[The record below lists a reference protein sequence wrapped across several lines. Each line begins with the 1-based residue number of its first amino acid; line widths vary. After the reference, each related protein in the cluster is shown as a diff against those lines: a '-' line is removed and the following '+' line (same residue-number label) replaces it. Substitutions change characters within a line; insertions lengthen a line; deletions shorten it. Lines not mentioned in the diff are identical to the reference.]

1 MLELKKVLKIY
12 KSDAGDTRAL
22 NKIDLIL
29 GDKGLVFVTGKSGS
43 GKTTL
48 LNVIGGLDGIDSGE
62 ILIDGTPFSQMT
74 AGDYDSYRN
83 TYVGFIFQEYNLL
96 PDYTVKQNISLANE
110 LQGEK
115 TDDALLAELMKK
127 MGIAGLEKRKI
138 NELSGGQK
146 QRVAIVRALIKNPKI
161 IMADEPTGALDSVMG
176 VQIMEALKL
185 LSKDKL
191 VLVVSH
197 DIELAKKYA
206 DRIINIVDG
215 KVESDITID
224 DVEISGNVYEGEKS
238 FTVKSGAELSDG
250 ELKELKAAVKAGK
263 DIKSEKDI
271 VIRKS
276 AKTEK
281 IDASNANREP
291 LKLIKSK
298 MKFKS
303 SAGMGLKS
311 LKTKPVRLV
320 FTIILSAVA
329 FAVFGLFDTIAA
341 YNREKIISNLLKSG
355 DYNSVQI
362 SASYQGAD
370 PYQSTKIN
378 LSQSYIDELNAKT
391 GYNFRGVYSFG
402 GDFNGVDQ
410 SATLHLDGGYDVKEL
425 TNSYKA
431 LGSKYYRTKV
441 NGLIEF
447 KESEVDKDNK
457 IVDANGFNYKIV
469 EGYYPSKV
477 ISESGEIQRLKLNY
491 VAVSTYFADVMLR
504 SDAVIDKET
513 GEKITDYKGLL
524 NYEFSVTTDH
534 LGYDIVNETYK
545 IVGILKLGDIP
556 ARFNPLKECY
566 PSDADKVLLSDF
578 ETFMYTAPY
587 SSLFVGE
594 GYVEAYRKTYNNQL
608 SYGVSDVEQA
618 LYYINEKDGADNL
631 QKTPYGIK
639 RFYNSANF
647 NANYVYFFDDTRY
660 GETDDKGNVKDVT
673 LNDGEALIDINQMT
687 YLYAKENVALGY
699 GNQIGKIKTEITRK
713 DDDPAWTAGAD
724 DDGNLIKVTVG
735 EVRQKKRAY
744 LKNLANDIRAAGL
757 DPEKRLM
764 VRQISSDTK
773 NTIIDKEFKV
783 VGIYYGVDTADKDYS
798 DITRLVINENDLIS
812 LNVALDQGV
821 YARAV
826 SPLSVKGAKANV
838 LAKTITESKGYVNSW
853 YGNDILFTISENE
866 SSIQEFANLFLIISV
881 VLAIFSVFMLFNYIS
896 TSING
901 KRRSIGVLRA
911 MGSNGADI
919 LKMFL
924 TESIA
929 IAVINS
935 VLAVGLAALGCVFV
949 NMYLKTKMFIPVN
962 FALFTYRQALFIVGG
977 AVITAILSSIIPIIK
992 IAKEKPVNLISRSL

>member
-215 KVESDITID
+215 KIESDVSID

-250 ELKELKAAVKAGK
+250 ELRELKAAVKAGK

-276 AKTEK
+276 AKTENV
-281 IDASNANREP
+281 DASKVKHEP

-303 SAGMGLKS
+303 SASMGLKS
-311 LKTKPVRLV
+311 LKTKPVRLAL
-320 FTIILSAVA
+320 TIILSAVA

-355 DYNSVQI
+355 DYNSMQI
-362 SASYQGAD
+362 SASYLGSD

-378 LSQSYIDELNAKT
+378 LSQGYIDELNAKT

-410 SATLHLDGGYDVKEL
+410 SAKLHKDGGYEIKEL

-441 NGLIEF
+441 NGLVEF
-447 KESEVDKDNK
+447 KADEIDEENK
-457 IVDANGFNYKIV
+457 TVDAGGFNYKIV

-477 ISESGEIQRLKLNY
+477 LGDGGEILKPKMNL
-491 VAVSTYFADVMLR
+491 VAVSTYFADVLLR
-504 SDAVIDKET
+504 SDAVVNSET

-524 NYEFSVTTDH
+524 NYKVTISTDH
-534 LGYDIVNETYK
+534 KGYTIVDETYS
-545 IVGILKLGDIP
+545 IVGILDVGDIP
-556 ARFNPLKECY
+556 ARFDPLKNCY

-587 SSLFVGE
+587 SSFFVGE
-594 GYVEAYRKTYNNQL
+594 GYVEAYRKTYNNQI
-608 SYGVSDVEQA
+608 SYGISDTEHTVYNVE
-618 LYYINEKDGADNL
+618 KGSDG
-631 QKTPYGIK
+631 KTVYDK
-639 RFYNSANF
+639 SKYTLSRFYNSEKF
-647 NANYVYFFDDTRY
+647 NPNNVYFFDDTRY
-660 GETDDKGNVKDVT
+660 AEIDQNGNVADLT
-673 LNDGEALIDINQMT
+673 LNDGEALINVDEISYIYSKESLTISNKMRDFRISITKADNDPNWETLLNEDENYVQQVRAIKRRRTADI
-687 YLYAKENVALGY
+687 AKEIEKAGY
-699 GNQIGKIKTEITRK
+699 AAEKQI
-713 DDDPAWTAGAD
+713 
-724 DDGNLIKVTVG
+724 
-735 EVRQKKRAY
+735 
-744 LKNLANDIRAAGL
+744 
-757 DPEKRLM
+757 M

-773 NTIIDKEFKV
+773 NTILDKEFKI
-783 VGIYYGVDTADKDYS
+783 VGIYYGVDAGDKDDNYV
-798 DITRLVINENDLIS
+798 TRLVINENDLTSMNI
-812 LNVALDQGV
+812 ALEQGV
-821 YARAV
+821 YSRAI
-826 SPLSVKGAKANV
+826 SPLGVKGAKANV
-838 LAKTITESKGYVNSW
+838 LAKSITAEKGYANSW
-853 YGNDILFTISENE
+853 FGNDILFTISENE
-866 SSIQEFANLFLIISV
+866 SSIQEFANLFLIISI

-924 TESIA
+924 TESVA

-935 VLAVGLAALGCVFV
+935 VLAVGLAALGCIFV

-962 FALFTYRQALFIVGG
+962 FALFTCRQALFIVGG

>member
-22 NKIDLIL
+22 NKIDLVL
-29 GDKGLVFVTGKSGS
+29 GDKGLIFVTGKSGS

-62 ILIDGTPFSQMT
+62 ILIDGTPFSQMS

-110 LQGEK
+110 LQGEE
-115 TDDALLAELMKK
+115 TDDKLLAELMAK

-176 VQIMEALKL
+176 VQIMEALKF
-185 LSKDKL
+185 LSKYKL

-206 DRIINIVDG
+206 DRIVNIVDG
-215 KVESDITID
+215 KIESDITID
-224 DVEISGNVYEGEKS
+224 DVEISGNVYDGENS
-238 FTVKSGAELSDG
+238 FTVKSGADLTVAELG
-250 ELKELKAAVKAGK
+250 ELKAAVKSGK
-263 DIKSEKDI
+263 EIKSEKDI

-276 AKTEK
+276 AKTAK
-281 IDASNANREP
+281 IDSENVKHEP
-291 LKLIKSK
+291 LNLIKSK

-303 SAGMGLKS
+303 SASMGLKS

-320 FTIILSAVA
+320 FTVLLSAVA

-341 YNREKIISNLLKSG
+341 YNREKIITNLLKSG
-355 DYNSVQI
+355 DYDSVQI
-362 SASYQGAD
+362 TANYIGAD

-378 LSQSYIDELNAKT
+378 LSQKYIDELNDKT
-391 GYNFRGVYSFG
+391 GYNFRGVYSLG

-410 SATLHLDGGYDVKEL
+410 SSKLHDGGGYDIKEL

-441 NGLIEF
+441 NGIIEF
-447 KESEVDKDNK
+447 KESETDGENK
-457 IVDANGFNYKIV
+457 TVDAGGFDYKII
-469 EGYYPSKV
+469 EGFYPEKV
-477 ISESGEIQRLKLNY
+477 ITENGTIQKSKMNN
-491 VAVSTYFADVMLR
+491 VAVSSYFADVLLR
-504 SDAVIDKET
+504 SDAVVNRET
-513 GEKITDYKGLL
+513 GEKLTEYSELL
-524 NYEFSVTTDH
+524 NYEFNVTTDH

-545 IVGILKLGDIP
+545 IVGIIDAGVIP
-556 ARFNPLKECY
+556 ARYDSLKRCY
-566 PSDADKVLLSDF
+566 PSDADSALLSDY
-578 ETFMYTAPY
+578 ETFMATAPY

-594 GYVEAYRKTYNNQL
+594 GYVEAYRTIYNNQI
-608 SYGVSDVEQA
+608 SYGISDVEQT
-618 LYYINEKDGADNL
+618 LFYIAEKDGKEEL
-631 QKTPYGIK
+631 QKTQYSIN
-639 RFYNSANF
+639 RYYNSENF
-647 NANYVYFFDDTRY
+647 NANYVYFFNGDRY
-660 GETDDKGNVKDVT
+660 GATDEKGNVSGVK
-673 LNDGEALIDINQMT
+673 LNDGEALIDINQIT
-687 YLYAKENVALGY
+687 YLYASENRALGY
-699 GNQIGKIKTEITRK
+699 GNKIDRVKTEIIRP
-713 DDDPAWTAGAD
+713 DDDPSWSAGVD
-724 DDGNLIKVTVG
+724 DDGTSTTVSVR
-735 EVRQKKRAY
+735 EVRLKKREY
-744 LKNLANDIRAAGL
+744 LKRLGEDIEAAGY
-757 DPEKRLM
+757 DSEKRIV
-764 VRQISSDTK
+764 VRQVSKDTG
-773 NTIIDKEFKV
+773 NTIVEKEFKI

-798 DITRLVINENDLIS
+798 NITRLVINESDLTA
-812 LNVALDQGV
+812 LNVALDQGI

-826 SPLSVKGAKANV
+826 SPLGVKGAKAGA
-838 LAKTITESKGYVNSW
+838 LAKSVVKSEGYANGW
-853 YGNDILFTISENE
+853 FGNDILKTIANNE
-866 SSIQEFANLFLIISV
+866 ESLQQFANLFLIISI
-881 VLAIFSVFMLFNYIS
+881 VLAVFSVFMLFNYI
-896 TSING
+896 TASING

-911 MGSNGADI
+911 MGSNGGDI

-924 TESIA
+924 TESVA

-935 VLAVGLAALGCVFV
+935 ALAVGFAALGCVFV
-949 NMYLKTKMFIPVN
+949 NMYLKTKIHIPVN
-962 FALFTYRQALFIVGG
+962 FALFTYRQVLFIVCG